1 MLELIIN
8 GVTVEKLEFL
18 ADGTP
23 RDVRFRTKIA
33 RSSWVALRV
42 LGSGHTYPVFVSVGG
57 MPVRA
62 SRRSAEWLRKCVDA
76 LWTEKHRFISESERP
91 AAAEAYDHARRT
103 YDMIIAESRDGGL
116 LEPDE
121 QHRLHQALQM
131 SMQSTEQLMIPRSEM
146 YAVDV
151 DLSPAELLARIKGSS
166 FTRLPVY
173 RGSLDNV
180 IGLVH
185 TKDVLAHYLDHGEV
199 PAVEAVLRPISTVFE
214 KVKGDRLLHLM
225 KQKRS
230 RQAVVVDEY
239 GGVSGIVTIEGIL
252 NRVFDPEWTVA
263 DPEAPRLQPLPDG
276 RVRLPGRMRL
286 DEAEAV
292 LGVRWT
298 GTTHTVGG
306 KVLDAF
312 GRLPAPGEQVEI
324 EGVRVEVERVHHRR
338 IDSVLVT
345 PVAKPGQEPGREAGG
360 EYGGEGTRT

>member
-1 MLELIIN
+1 MLVTGNDGFAIEMVLGEL
-8 GVTVEKLEFL
+8 VPKSL
-18 ADGTP
+18 ALQFPTQ
-23 RDVRFRTKIA
+23 
-33 RSSWVALRV
+33 VALRTVRPMRWSLRLLSGFITV
-42 LGSGHTYPVFVSVGG
+42 LNGSGNLLLKLFGVPQAGHHHIHSP
-57 MPVRA
+57 
-62 SRRSAEWLRKCVDA
+62 E
-76 LWTEKHRFISESERP
+76 EI
-91 AAAEAYDHARRT
+91 
-103 YDMIIAESRDGGL
+103 DMIIAESRDGGL

-276 RVRLPGRMRL
+276 RVRLNVWPRL
-286 DEAEAV
+286 TARAYM
-292 LGVRWT
+292 
-298 GTTHTVGG
+298 
-306 KVLDAF
+306 
-312 GRLPAPGEQVEI
+312 
-324 EGVRVEVERVHHRR
+324 
-338 IDSVLVT
+338 DSY
-345 PVAKPGQEPGREAGG
+345 QN
-360 EYGGEGTRT
+360 